1 MIKKSIIELGIILN
15 SCFLLDYI
23 INYKVEMVVI
33 QSLLT
38 FFMILGKNLLK
49 KDTL

>member
-15 SCFLLDYI
+15 NCFLLDYI

-33 QSLLT
+33 QSLLM
-38 FFMILGKNLLK
+38 FFMILGNNLLK